1 MPRCPVPLARHSAL
15 QVGVLGGSRSA
26 AARKKP
32 LERGSDL
39 KLGRL
44 GPITSKTGDESA
56 SLGVT
61 ARDAIL
67 SGPCEHRRLSDREE
81 EL

>member
-32 LERGSDL
+32 LERGSIEI
-39 KLGRL
+39 GSI
-44 GPITSKTGDESA
+44 GPNN
-56 SLGVT
+56 
-61 ARDAIL
+61 
-67 SGPCEHRRLSDREE
+67 
-81 EL
+81 